1 MEARLLY
8 ITAPSMDE
16 ARSLGR
22 RLLERR
28 LCACVNML
36 PGMHAM
42 YWWQD
47 AIEESE
53 EVVMLC
59 KTTMGKV
66 QSCIEAVRELHSY
79 DIPCVVALPIL
90 AGNPD
95 FLQWIEDE
103 TTPPAMA

>member
-16 ARSLGR
+16 ARALGR

-28 LCACVNML
+28 LCACVNMV
-36 PGMHAM
+36 PNMQAM
-42 YWWQD
+42 YWWKD
-47 AIEESE
+47 AIEEGE

-59 KTTMGKV
+59 KTTLAKV
-66 QSCIEAVRELHSY
+66 QSCIDAVRELHSY
-79 DIPCVVALPIL
+79 DVPCVVALPIL

>member
-8 ITAPSMDE
+8 ITVPNMEE

-36 PGMHAM
+36 PGMTSL

-47 AIEESE
+47 TIEAGE
-53 EVVMLC
+53 EVVLIA
-59 KTTMGKV
+59 KTTLDKA
-66 QSCIEAVRELHSY
+66 QHCIDAIRELHSY
-79 DIPCVVALPIL
+79 DVPCVVALPVL
-90 AGNPD
+90 GGNPD
-95 FLQWIEDE
+95 FLQWIVDE